1 MEKNFILLVT
11 VTILSPLSADSAV
24 VGDID
29 GNGRIDT

>member
-1 MEKNFILLVT
+1 MKKILTGLVT
-11 VTILSPLSADSAV
+11 AVILSPLCANSAV